1 MATLRLRG
9 NIYYLDYRLD
19 GERFVESTHT
29 SDWATAEI
37 VRKDT
42 EAKITLGL
50 FGVRPAKKKN
60 IALSKFIE
68 IYFDNIKS
76 VKKPSTIKNER
87 SAAKIFLNMAG
98 DKNIRDYTLEMLE
111 KWRAK
116 ILEKDKITG
125 KTKSPAYFNAL
136 RRNLHVLFNNAITW
150 EYLDKNPFDKLK
162 KLPEDEQRLALE
174 DNEGE
179 KIFDELDKDINDPT
193 KIRFKAI
200 NIRYKHLFNI
210 LLNTGMRLG
219 EALSLDMAH
228 IVLDPEEGKIMV
240 VKTKTKKNRDIPII
254 PIVRDSL
261 MALGPDL
268 LKGIRPFAAS
278 HRFKSLCRR
287 AGLEEHFK
295 LHSLRHT
302 FATNVY
308 IKTGDIYAVQKLLG
322 HSDIRTTLRYVK
334 ASLGTLRKAIYMLD
348 ETKKSINEI

>member
-1 MATLRLRG
+1 MARIRPRG
-9 NIYYLDYRLD
+9 NIYYLDYYLD

-50 FGVRPAKKKN
+50 FDIHPNKKKN
-60 IALSKFIE
+60 IAFSKFIE
-68 IYFDNIKS
+68 KYFDNIKS

-87 SAAKIFLNMAG
+87 SAAKIFLNMVG
-98 DKNIRDYTLEMLE
+98 DKNMKDYNSENLDRFKSRMLDE
-111 KWRAK
+111 
-116 ILEKDKITG
+116 G
-125 KTKSPAYFNAL
+125 KSPAYFNAL
-136 RRNLHVLFNNAITW
+136 RRDLHVMFNKAITW

-174 DNEGE
+174 DNEVK
-179 KIFDELDKDINDPT
+179 KIFDELNKDINDPT
-193 KIRFKAI
+193 KIRFKAD
-200 NIRYKHLFNI
+200 NVRYKHLFNI
-210 LLNTGMRLG
+210 LLNTGMRLE

-228 IVLDPEEGKIMV
+228 VVLDPEEGKIMV
-240 VKTKTKKNRDIPII
+240 VKTKSKKNRDIPII
-254 PIVRDSL
+254 TIVRESL

-268 LKGIRPFAAS
+268 LKGIRASAAS

-308 IKTGDIYAVQKLLG
+308 QKSGDIYATQKLLG
-322 HSDIRTTLRYVK
+322 HSDIKTTLIYAK
-334 ASLGTLRKAIYMLD
+334 TSMGTLRNTINKLD
-348 ETKKSINEI
+348 RTIKSINEI